1 MHLKLPK
8 HLAIIMDGNGRWAK
22 SKGKTR
28 IFGHVKGAK
37 VAKSIIT
44 KSAELGIKNLT
55 LYAFSSENWARPMQ
69 EVSFLM
75 NLFKRYLRKE
85 ANELLRNNIK
95 FTVIGDITRLPKEVM
110 SVVIWA
116 QNLTHQCTG
125 MNLTFAVSYGSQ
137 QEVITAIKKIAH
149 ECLNQGLEIEKI
161 DEEILHKN
169 LWSAHLPDVDFL
181 IRTSGEKRISNFML
195 WQLAYAELF
204 FTDTLWPDFSLEEFD
219 FAISDYSLRQ
229 RRFGKVIHN
238 EVIAN

>member
-1 MHLKLPK
+1 MHINLPE

-28 IFGHVKGAK
+28 IFGHIKGAK

-44 KSAELGIKNLT
+44 KSAQLGIKNLT
-55 LYAFSSENWARPMQ
+55 LYAFSSENWSRPLA

-85 ANELLRNNIK
+85 AQELLKNNIR
-95 FTVIGDITRLPKEVM
+95 FTIIGDSSKLPKEVM
-110 SVVIWA
+110 SVVTWA

-137 QEVITAIKKIAH
+137 QEVITAVKKIAQACKS
-149 ECLNQGLEIEKI
+149 ENLEIEKI
-161 DEEILHKN
+161 NEESLQKN
-169 LWSAHLPDVDFL
+169 LWSSHLPEVDFL
-181 IRTSGEKRISNFML
+181 IRTSGERRLSNFML

-204 FTDTLWPDFSLEEFD
+204 FTDTLWPDFSVQEFE

-238 EVIAN
+238 EVVAN